1 MPVIY
6 SVEITP
12 IAESDVEDIWTYIAN
27 DSPANATA
35 FILRLEEQIATLEQS
50 PERCP
55 LIPENE
61 QMGTS
66 YRHLLNGAYRTIFRI
81 GGETVFILRII
92 HGSRLLESPLVH

>member
-27 DSPANATA
+27 DSPDNATG
-35 FILRLEEQIATLEQS
+35 FILRLEEQIETLEHA

-61 QMGTS
+61 QMGTP

-81 GGETVFILRII
+81 SGETVYILRII
-92 HGSRLLESPLVH
+92 HGSRLLDSALVH